1 MPSIIKII
9 NDIKR
14 VSLTLFKIMIPTIIV
29 VKILEE
35 LGFIIVLT
43 EILKPLTSFIGLPPE
58 LAIVITSTMLVNLYA
73 GLIIISSITLT
84 QDLTLAQSTILATFM
99 LFTHGLPVEV
109 LISYKS
115 GVRIWVTLFIRIGSG
130 IFFCFLLKHLMSSFS
145 YFSKTIYINL
155 PKTLPSDD
163 FFYWII
169 GQFKSLFIIFIVII
183 ILIIFLEF
191 LKILGIE
198 RLIRLIFK
206 PFLNFLGIGDK
217 ASTIAI
223 VGVTLGVSF
232 GGGLLIKEV
241 SSGTIPRN
249 DVFGV
254 VCLINLFH
262 SAFEDTSLMM
272 LLNPSLVIILIG
284 RALFS
289 IIVVLILMM
298 VVKNLPDY
306 FWEKYLINKNL
317 PCSK

>member
-1 MPSIIKII
+1 MSNISKII
-9 NDIKR
+9 NDIKS

-35 LGFIIVLT
+35 LGFILILT
-43 EILKPLTSFIGLPPE
+43 KILEPITGFIGLPSE
-58 LAIVITSTMLVNLYA
+58 LAIVITSTMLINLYA
-73 GLIIISSITLT
+73 GLIVISAITFT

-99 LFTHGLPVEV
+99 LFTHGLPIEV
-109 LISYKS
+109 LISQKS
-115 GVRIWVTLFIRIGSG
+115 GVRIWVTLFLRIGSG
-130 IFFCFLLKHLMSSFS
+130 VIFCFILKKIMNSFS
-145 YFSKTIYINL
+145 YFSKTISINL
-155 PKTLPSDD
+155 PKTLPNDD
-163 FFYWII
+163 FFYWVI
-169 GQFKSLFIIFIVII
+169 GQFKSLLFIFIIII
-183 ILIIFLEF
+183 LLIIFLEF
-191 LKILGIE
+191 LRIIGIE
-198 RLIRLIFK
+198 KFIRLIFK
-206 PFLNFLGIGDK
+206 PFLNFVGIGDK
-217 ASTIAI
+217 ASTIAV

-272 LLNPSLVIILIG
+272 LLNPSLIIILFG

-289 IIVVLILMM
+289 MIVVLFLMM
-298 VVKNLPDY
+298 IVKNLPDTI
-306 FWEKYLINKNL
+306 WEKYLINKNL

>member
-9 NDIKR
+9 NDIQS

-29 VKILEE
+29 VKVLEE

-73 GLIIISSITLT
+73 GLIVISAVTLT

-99 LFTHGLPVEV
+99 LFTHGLPIEV

-115 GVRIWVTLFIRIGSG
+115 GVRIWVTLFLRVGSG
-130 IFFCFLLKHLMSSFS
+130 IVFCFLLKNFMGLFN

-155 PKTLPSDD
+155 PKTLPNSDL
-163 FFYWII
+163 FYWIV
-169 GQFKSLFIIFIVII
+169 GQFKSLFFIFIIIIF
-183 ILIIFLEF
+183 LIIFLEI
-191 LKILGIE
+191 LKIIGIE
-198 RLIRLIFK
+198 KLIRLLFK
-206 PFLNFLGIGDK
+206 PFLNFIGIGDK
-217 ASTIAI
+217 ASTIAV

-272 LLNPSLVIILIG
+272 LLNPSLIVILFG

-289 IIVVLILMM
+289 IIVVLLIMM
-298 VVKNLPDY
+298 IVKKLPDY
-306 FWEKYLINKNL
+306 VWEKYLINKNL
-317 PCSK
+317 PL